1 MANREIGDESASCDK
16 KSRRNWSKLSNIFKS
31 IMLIKRTDTK
41 HLDNPVSSINTLL
54 IFALE

>member
-1 MANREIGDESASCDK
+1 MVSREIGDGSVSGDK

-41 HLDNPVSSINTLL
+41 HLDNPVSPKNVL
-54 IFALE
+54 IKFALE